1 MNEEAE
7 EVEEVEQRALVVPA
21 MEVGNVPFQDA
32 FGDVDED
39 ARVFDWCSDKRVNGK
54 DKQGG

>member
-7 EVEEVEQRALVVPA
+7 EVEEVEQRAFVIPA

-39 ARVFDWCSDKRVNGK
+39 ARVSAWCSDE
-54 DKQGG
+54 